1 MRHFALHPMAA
12 RLVALACGLGIL
24 CAAAWAEEAPLPVR
38 EVAPGLFVY
47 QAPYQLAAPVNGGA
61 IGNVGFVVG
70 GDAVAVI
77 DTGGSAAA
85 GRRLLA
91 AVRAKTDKPIRWVIN
106 THFHPDH
113 VLGNVAFRAD
123 GTRFVGHANLKLA
136 LLSRAT
142 VYLEANRRLVGEAD
156 FAGTEIVPPD
166 EAVAERREIDLGGR
180 ILVLEAHPTAH
191 TNADLSV
198 YDAATRSWWL
208 ADLLFVRHVPALDGS
223 LAGWLK
229 VMADAAKRP
238 VDRVVPG
245 HGPASLSWPDAMA
258 PQWRY
263 LNRLRDDV
271 RAMVADGRT
280 IAEAAAKAGIS
291 ERDAWALFEDFNAR
305 NATAA
310 FKEMEWE

>member
-1 MRHFALHPMAA
+1 MRHFALHTMAA

-24 CAAAWAEEAPLPVR
+24 CAAAWAEEAPLPVQ

-47 QAPYQLAAPVNGGA
+47 QAPYQLAAPINGGA

-91 AVRAKTDKPIRWVIN
+91 AVRVKTDKPIRWVIN

-113 VLGNVAFRAD
+113 VLGNVAFRAE

-142 VYLEANRRLVGEAD
+142 VYLDANRRLVGEAD

-166 EAVAERREIDLGGR
+166 EAVAGRREIDLGGR

-229 VMADAAKRP
+229 VMADAATRP

-291 ERDAWALFEDFNAR
+291 ERDAWALFDDFNAR

>member
-1 MRHFALHPMAA
+1 MRHFAHHTIPAW
-12 RLVALACGLGIL
+12 LVAMAFGLGIL
-24 CAAAWAEEAPLPVR
+24 CGAASAEDAPLPVQ
-38 EVAPGLFVY
+38 EVAPGLFVF
-47 QAPYQLAAPVNGGA
+47 QAPYQLAAPINGGA

-70 GDAVAVI
+70 AEAVAVI

-91 AVRAKTDKPIRWVIN
+91 AVRAHTDKPIRWVIN

-113 VLGNVAFRAD
+113 VLGNVAFRA
-123 GTRFVGHANLKLA
+123 GETRFVGHANLKLA

-142 VYLEANRRLVGEAD
+142 VYLEANRRLVGDAD

-166 EAVAERREIDLGGR
+166 EAVADRREIDLGGR

-191 TNADLSV
+191 TNADLTV
-198 YDAATRSWWL
+198 YDRATRSWWL

-223 LAGWLK
+223 LTGWLK
-229 VMADAAKRP
+229 VMAGAAARP
-238 VDRVVPG
+238 VDRVIPG

-280 IAEAAAKAGIS
+280 IAEAAAKAGLS